1 MEHTSAQQAS
11 AKFVRSTILAVA
23 THAVAPALWLVLMIF
38 VVPRF
43 ASVLSDMSDGQ
54 AALPLLTQIMLNTAN
69 FFLKHWYIYPILLTP
84 LFVIDATV
92 YYLLARHMH
101 KAPAYTW
108 YLLILLAEVAIT
120 LLFIVALFLPLYRMI
135 TGMAG

>member
-1 MEHTSAQQAS
+1 MEHTSAQQAN
-11 AKFVRSTILAVA
+11 AKFVRSTILVVA

-43 ASVLSDMSDGQ
+43 ARVLSDMSDGR

-84 LFVIDATV
+84 VFVIDATV

-101 KAPAYTW
+101 KALAYTW
-108 YLLILLAEVAIT
+108 YLLILLAQVAIT
-120 LLFIVALFLPLYRMI
+120 LLFIVALFLPLYRMM
-135 TGMAG
+135 TVMAG

>member
-1 MEHTSAQQAS
+1 MEHTLAQQAN
-11 AKFVRSTILAVA
+11 AKLVRSTILVVA
-23 THAVAPALWLVLMIF
+23 THAVAPALWLVILLF
-38 VVPRF
+38 VAPRF

-84 LFVIDATV
+84 VFVIDATV

-101 KAPAYTW
+101 KALAHTW
-108 YLLILLAEVAIT
+108 YLLILLAQVAIT
-120 LLFIVALFLPLYRMI
+120 LLFIVALFLPLYRMM
-135 TGMAG
+135 TALAG